1 MNLANTSTQSQYE
14 LASKQ
19 ERELFFY
26 TPTQIRRDENQ
37 AQTIKQIIKKIIKKT
52 EIKKKQAKLN
62 KSKHQKTKQI
72 KKAKAS
78 KRCKQA
84 NASKQQQQQ
93 QPRLTE
99 ETPVLIFQELDKYS

>member
-37 AQTIKQIIKKIIKKT
+37 AQTIKQIIKKIITKKT
-52 EIKKKQAKLN
+52 AITNKTSKIKQKQTPKNKTNKKSKSKQAM
-62 KSKHQKTKQI
+62 Q
-72 KKAKAS
+72 
-78 KRCKQA
+78 
-84 NASKQQQQQ
+84 ASKQQQQQ
-93 QPRLTE
+93 PQLTK
-99 ETPVLIFQELDKYS
+99 ETPVLIFQELEKYS